1 MTREALML
9 PISDS
14 EPRRELGAS
23 FGAPATAGEEL
34 GLDDAGLIAEYLAG
48 NPAAYGELVR
58 RHQIAI
64 FRLLLGLTANE
75 DLAEEGC
82 EKVFLLAERRLAEL
96 TDGNTFAQ
104 WLLAIARE
112 VSVKLDERTALDET
126 AAPETADP
134 RERLKR
140 EIHAVLQRLAPD
152 QRLVLVLVEL
162 RGASDEDVAAALGCA
177 RDEVADLIAAARAEF
192 ARILGSRA
200 AVSTVPGTH
209 AERAAAAPRLREGDP
224 VADRYRVKRLIAE
237 GGMGAVYVAV
247 RISDGEEVAIKTVL
261 PGLITDDDSLRR
273 FGREIEAIKR
283 VHHENFVRVLDHGRS
298 GEFPF
303 LVMEL
308 LRGRSLAALILESAS
323 VEPMRALELMAEV
336 LRGLVHA
343 HGVGVI
349 HRDLKPE
356 NVFVVDGEGERV
368 KLLDLGLAKL
378 VLDEE
383 GHTRTALTERG
394 MVFGTPS
401 YMSPEQALGEE
412 VDHRADLY
420 AVAVMLF
427 QLLTGRL
434 PFESM
439 SAAAVLVM
447 HVSSPPPSLA
457 EFAPHLADSPLQ
469 GLLDRGL
476 AKRREDRHADAAQF
490 LVALEACRD
499 TGTRTTS
506 PGPREQ
512 TTRALSAEPTVTPI
526 AVRQGTW
533 RPGVLLGCLLMVFL
547 AGAGYPALSAGRP
560 WIERPSATPALP
572 RTSMHPD
579 AKIPPGPGST
589 RACALC
595 QPGRGP

>member
-1 MTREALML
+1 ML

-547 AGAGYPALSAGRP
+547 AGAGYLLFLLGAHG
-560 WIERPSATPALP
+560 
-572 RTSMHPD
+572 
-579 AKIPPGPGST
+579 
-589 RACALC
+589 
-595 QPGRGP
+595 

>member
-1 MTREALML
+1 MTREPLML

-23 FGAPATAGEEL
+23 FGAPATASEEL

-82 EKVFLLAERRLAEL
+82 ERVFMLAERRLAEL
-96 TDGNTFAQ
+96 ADGNTFAQ

-177 RDEVADLIAAARAEF
+177 RDEVADLITAARAEF

-200 AVSTVPGTH
+200 AASTVPGTR
-209 AERAAAAPRLREGDP
+209 AERPAAAPLLREGDA

-273 FGREIEAIKR
+273 FSREIEAIER
-283 VHHENFVRVLDHGRS
+283 VHHENFVHVLDHGRS

-323 VEPMRALELMAEV
+323 VEPIRALELMAEV

-383 GHTRTALTERG
+383 GHMRTALTERG

-420 AVAVMLF
+420 SVAVMLF

-457 EFAPHLADSPLQ
+457 EFAPHLANSPLQ
-469 GLLDRGL
+469 ALLDRGL
-476 AKRREDRHADAAQF
+476 AKRREDRYTDAAQF

-506 PGPREQ
+506 PRPREPI
-512 TTRALSAEPTVTPI
+512 TRALSVGPTVTPA
-526 AVRQGTW
+526 AVRQGAV
-533 RPGVLLGCLLMVFL
+533 RPRVLLGWLLIAFL
-547 AGAGYPALSAGRP
+547 VGAGYLVV
-560 WIERPSATPALP
+560 LL
-572 RTSMHPD
+572 
-579 AKIPPGPGST
+579 
-589 RACALC
+589 RAN
-595 QPGRGP
+595 G

>member
-1 MTREALML
+1 ML

-82 EKVFLLAERRLAEL
+82 EKVFLLAERRLTEL
-96 TDGNTFAQ
+96 ADGNTFAQ

-112 VSVKLDERTALDET
+112 VSVKLDERTALDDT

-200 AVSTVPGTH
+200 AASTVPGNRG
-209 AERAAAAPRLREGDP
+209 ERAAAAPRLREGDT
-224 VADRYRVKRLIAE
+224 VGDRYRVRRLIAE
-237 GGMGAVYVAV
+237 GGMGAVYVAA

-273 FGREIEAIKR
+273 FGREIEAIER
-283 VHHENFVRVLDHGRS
+283 VNHENFVRVLDHGRS

-308 LRGRSLAALILESAS
+308 LRGRSLAALILERTS
-323 VEPMRALELMAEV
+323 VAPAQALALMAEV
-336 LRGLVHA
+336 LRGLAHA

-356 NVFVVDGEGERV
+356 NVFVVDGEREHV

-383 GHTRTALTERG
+383 GRTRTALTERG

-412 VDHRADLY
+412 VDHRTDLY

-457 EFAPHLADSPLQ
+457 EFAPQLADSPLQ

-490 LVALEACRD
+490 LAALEACRD
-499 TGTRTTS
+499 
-506 PGPREQ
+506 PGAPITPPRPREQ
-512 TTRALSAEPTVTPI
+512 TSRDLPAQAIVTPAAI
-526 AVRQGTW
+526 VPDPG
-533 RPGVLLGCLLMVFL
+533 RPWVLIGCLLAVCL
-547 AGAGYPALSAGRP
+547 AGAGYL
-560 WIERPSATPALP
+560 LL
-572 RTSMHPD
+572 ML
-579 AKIPPGPGST
+579 
-589 RACALC
+589 RAH
-595 QPGRGP
+595 G

>member
-1 MTREALML
+1 ML
-9 PISDS
+9 PLSDS
-14 EPRRELGAS
+14 APRRELGAS
-23 FGAPATAGEEL
+23 FGAPTTAGEEL
-34 GLDDAGLIAEYLAG
+34 GLDDAGLIAEYLGG

-82 EKVFLLAERRLAEL
+82 EKVFLVAERRLSEL
-96 TDGNTFAQ
+96 ADGNTFAQ

-112 VSVKLDERTALDET
+112 VSFKLDERTALDET
-126 AAPETADP
+126 AAPEAADP

-177 RDEVADLIAAARAEF
+177 RDEVAALITAAREEF

-200 AVSTVPGTH
+200 AASTVPGPR
-209 AERAAAAPRLREGDP
+209 AERAAAAPRLREGDV

-237 GGMGAVYVAV
+237 GGMGAVYVAA
-247 RISDGEEVAIKTVL
+247 RLSDGEEVAIKTVL

-273 FGREIEAIKR
+273 FRREIEAIER
-283 VHHENFVRVLDHGRS
+283 VEHENFVRVLDHGRS

-323 VEPMRALELMAEV
+323 VAPARALALMAGV

-383 GHTRTALTERG
+383 GRTRTALTERG

-457 EFAPHLADSPLQ
+457 EFAPHLVGSPIQ
-469 GLLDRGL
+469 GLLDRAL
-476 AKRREDRHADAAQF
+476 AKRREERHADAAEF
-490 LVALEACRD
+490 LGALEACCDAGAPTATPR
-499 TGTRTTS
+499 
-506 PGPREQ
+506 PREQ
-512 TTRALSAEPTVTPI
+512 TVRDLPV
-526 AVRQGTW
+526 AVPVAPAAGRKGARLRW
-533 RPGVLLGCLLMVFL
+533 VLLGCLLVV
-547 AGAGYPALSAGRP
+547 GVAGYLLFLLGAYG
-560 WIERPSATPALP
+560 
-572 RTSMHPD
+572 
-579 AKIPPGPGST
+579 
-589 RACALC
+589 
-595 QPGRGP
+595 

>member
-1 MTREALML
+1 MSREPLML
-9 PISDS
+9 PLSDS

-23 FGAPATAGEEL
+23 FGAPSSAGDEL
-34 GLDDAGLIAEYLAG
+34 GLDDAGLIAAYLGG

-64 FRLLLGLTANE
+64 FRLLLGLLANE

-82 EKVFLLAERRLAEL
+82 EKVFMLAERRLAGL
-96 TDGNTFAQ
+96 ADGNAFYQ

-112 VSVKLDERTALDET
+112 VSSKLDERSALDET
-126 AAPETADP
+126 AAPETVDP

-177 RDEVADLIAAARAEF
+177 REEVPDLVTAARAAF
-192 ARILGSRA
+192 AQILGARA
-200 AVSTVPGTH
+200 ATSTRPGEGGG
-209 AERAAAAPRLREGDP
+209 ERPALTPRLREGDS
-224 VADRYRVKRLIAE
+224 VADRYRIKRLIAE
-237 GGMGAVYVAV
+237 GGMGAVYVAE
-247 RISDGEEVAIKTVL
+247 RLGDGEEVALKTVL
-261 PGLITDDDSLRR
+261 PGLVTDDDSLRR
-273 FGREIEAIKR
+273 FGREIEAIER
-283 VHHENFVRVLDHGRS
+283 IDHENFVQVLDHGRS

-308 LRGRSLAALILESAS
+308 LHGRSLAGLLREEESVA
-323 VEPMRALELMAEV
+323 PARALALMGGV

-343 HGVGVI
+343 HTVGVI

-356 NVFVVDGEGERV
+356 NVYVVASVADHERV
-368 KLLDLGLAKL
+368 KVLDLGLAKL
-378 VLDEE
+378 VLDAD
-383 GHTRTALTERG
+383 GHSRTALTERG

-412 VDHRADLY
+412 VDARADLY

-447 HVSSPPPSLA
+447 HVSSPPPTLA
-457 EFAPHLADSPLQ
+457 EFAPQLEGSPLQ
-469 GLLDRGL
+469 ALLDRGL
-476 AKRREDRHADAAQF
+476 AKRREDRYADAAEF
-490 LVALEACRD
+490 LAALEEGLGSQGVASAARTRRSAPVKPEPLAAPTRRPAVVTPKGGGRWALVSALWVALLVVVGYGLAWF
-499 TGTRTTS
+499 G
-506 PGPREQ
+506 
-512 TTRALSAEPTVTPI
+512 AL
-526 AVRQGTW
+526 
-533 RPGVLLGCLLMVFL
+533 
-547 AGAGYPALSAGRP
+547 
-560 WIERPSATPALP
+560 
-572 RTSMHPD
+572 
-579 AKIPPGPGST
+579 
-589 RACALC
+589 
-595 QPGRGP
+595 

>member
-1 MTREALML
+1 
-9 PISDS
+9 
-14 EPRRELGAS
+14 
-23 FGAPATAGEEL
+23 
-34 GLDDAGLIAEYLAG
+34 
-48 NPAAYGELVR
+48 
-58 RHQIAI
+58 
-64 FRLLLGLTANE
+64 
-75 DLAEEGC
+75 
-82 EKVFLLAERRLAEL
+82 
-96 TDGNTFAQ
+96 
-104 WLLAIARE
+104 
-112 VSVKLDERTALDET
+112 
-126 AAPETADP
+126 
-134 RERLKR
+134 
-140 EIHAVLQRLAPD
+140 
-152 QRLVLVLVEL
+152 
-162 RGASDEDVAAALGCA
+162 
-177 RDEVADLIAAARAEF
+177 
-192 ARILGSRA
+192 
-200 AVSTVPGTH
+200 
-209 AERAAAAPRLREGDP
+209 
-224 VADRYRVKRLIAE
+224 
-237 GGMGAVYVAV
+237 
-247 RISDGEEVAIKTVL
+247 
-261 PGLITDDDSLRR
+261 
-273 FGREIEAIKR
+273 
-283 VHHENFVRVLDHGRS
+283 
-298 GEFPF
+298 
-303 LVMEL
+303 
-308 LRGRSLAALILESAS
+308 
-323 VEPMRALELMAEV
+323 MAEV

-547 AGAGYPALSAGRP
+547 AGAGYLLFLLGAHG
-560 WIERPSATPALP
+560 
-572 RTSMHPD
+572 
-579 AKIPPGPGST
+579 
-589 RACALC
+589 
-595 QPGRGP
+595 

>member
-1 MTREALML
+1 MTREALMS

-162 RGASDEDVAAALGCA
+162 RGASDDDVAAALGCA
-177 RDEVADLIAAARAEF
+177 RDEVADLITAARAEF

-200 AVSTVPGTH
+200 AVSTVPGTR
-209 AERAAAAPRLREGDP
+209 AERAVAAPRLREGDP

-547 AGAGYPALSAGRP
+547 AGAGYLLFLLGAHG
-560 WIERPSATPALP
+560 
-572 RTSMHPD
+572 
-579 AKIPPGPGST
+579 
-589 RACALC
+589 
-595 QPGRGP
+595 